1 MEGGRSMYQIQAAV
15 AMEQKQM
22 RLDVIGTGAAG
33 DQYKGARNIFIQE
46 LPVSIPEE
54 FSYMSTGSPQDLRTR
69 TCMRSC
75 KDT

>member
-1 MEGGRSMYQIQAAV
+1 MYQIQAAV

-22 RLDVIGTGAAG
+22 RLDVIGTRAAG
-33 DQYKGARNIFIQE
+33 DQYKGAGNIFIQE

-54 FSYMSTGSPQDLRTR
+54 FSYMSTGSSQDLRTR

-75 KDT
+75 KGT

>member
-1 MEGGRSMYQIQAAV
+1 MYQIQAAV

-54 FSYMSTGSPQDLRTR
+54 LSDKDQCRGSS
-69 TCMRSC
+69 RS
-75 KDT
+75 